1 MLVSRVWRRAP
12 TELASASSSSSS
24 SSSFQ
29 PHRRPPQLPPND
41 HLHGPRQHTHM
52 ATYAPIE
59 DVQSVLEQFIENVS
73 NLPAELAHLY
83 EELAN
88 KDKRVHTLKE
98 SIRQKDAS
106 IQRFIRQNGSQVP
119 YPKEAA
125 YNKAIS
131 DSFKEINAIQDE
143 KCKLAK
149 RATELIEKHV
159 KRLDMKI
166 RDLQREGLISEDFI
180 TPQMLSGY
188 APPNFA
194 TGSSGAA
201 GGSGEGTSTGGR
213 SAGGSAGITVNAT
226 PGRLQPALTG
236 ANRNSTGGGSGGG
249 MSTASTLE
257 GVSRSLAASAEDQLL
272 NTLKG
277 ALPTPGPDPKRRRLN
292 TGGPAPVN
300 PSPLA
305 NASNA
310 NSGVNTPTRGTAP
323 NSQNQ
328 LSTRRNGPPPKPVR
342 RPTSTPTVVKKQK
355 NEDDMDE
362 DHSDS
367 DNDDEEEDTGE
378 DQKPYCVCQQVSFG
392 NMVACD
398 NKSCPFEWFHWG

>member
-1 MLVSRVWRRAP
+1 
-12 TELASASSSSSS
+12 
-24 SSSFQ
+24 
-29 PHRRPPQLPPND
+29 
-41 HLHGPRQHTHM
+41 M

-73 NLPAELAHLY
+73 NLPAEVAHLY

-88 KDKRVHTLKE
+88 KDKRVHALRQ
-98 SIRQKDAS
+98 SIQQKDQT
-106 IQRFIRQNGSQVP
+106 IQRFIRQNGSQAP
-119 YPKEAA
+119 HPKEQTWSKQISEA
-125 YNKAIS
+125 Y
-131 DSFKEINAIQDE
+131 KEINVIQDE

-180 TPQMLSGY
+180 TPQMLAQY
-188 APPNFA
+188 APPNFVSSGSGSIGGG
-194 TGSSGAA
+194 GSSGTGGGGGGG
-201 GGSGEGTSTGGR
+201 GGSDR
-213 SAGGSAGITVNAT
+213 SVGITVNAT
-226 PGRLQPALTG
+226 PSRLPPTLTG
-236 ANRNSTGGGSGGG
+236 ISRSGAGSSSGAGAG

-257 GVSRSLAASAEDQLL
+257 GVSRSLAASAEDQLIQ
-272 NTLKG
+272 TLKG
-277 ALPTPGPDPKRRRLN
+277 ALPSAGPDPKRRRLN

-323 NSQNQ
+323 NAQGQ
-328 LSTRRNGPPPKPVR
+328 ASTRRSGPPPKPVR
-342 RPTSTPTVVKKQK
+342 RPTATTTTSTPVVKKQK
-355 NEDDMDE
+355 NEDELDE

-367 DNDDEEEDTGE
+367 DNDEEEEDAGE

-398 NKSCPFEWFHWG
+398 NKSCPFEWFHWGCVGLTKEPAGSWFCDHCTKLRTQKGVKKE

>member
-1 MLVSRVWRRAP
+1 MAAFGP
-12 TELASASSSSSS
+12 T
-24 SSSFQ
+24 
-29 PHRRPPQLPPND
+29 
-41 HLHGPRQHTHM
+41 
-52 ATYAPIE
+52 E

-73 NLPAELAHLY
+73 NLPAELTHLY
-83 EELAN
+83 EELSN
-88 KDKRVHTLKE
+88 KDKRVHALKQ
-98 SIRQKDAS
+98 SISQKDAS

-125 YNKAIS
+125 YNKAIGEA
-131 DSFKEINAIQDE
+131 FKEISVIQDE

-180 TPQMLSGY
+180 TPQMLAQY
-188 APPNFA
+188 APPNLS
-194 TGSSGAA
+194 GPSSSSG
-201 GGSGEGTSTGGR
+201 GGGTSITN
-213 SAGGSAGITVNAT
+213 SSSNGSITVNAL
-226 PGRLQPALTG
+226 PGRLPPALTG
-236 ANRNSTGGGSGGG
+236 GNRTGANSSTGGG

-257 GVSRSLAASAEDQLL
+257 GVSRTLAASAEDQLMH
-272 NTLKG
+272 TLKG
-277 ALPTPGPDPKRRRLN
+277 ILPPDPKRRRLN
-292 TGGPAPVN
+292 TGGPAPVG

-310 NSGVNTPTRGTAP
+310 NSGVNTPTRGLSSL
-323 NSQNQ
+323 SQGQ
-328 LSTRRNGPPPKPVR
+328 ASAARRSGPPPKPVR
-342 RPTSTPTVVKKQK
+342 RPTTTVPKKQK

-398 NKSCPFEWFHWG
+398 NKSCPFEWFHWGCVGLTKEPAGSWFCDHCTKLRNQKGVKKE